1 MALKNLSSSSITPPT
16 GPTGTSSEDLIRLS
30 GPLTQEAIIRQLH
43 ENFMDGRCYVNGILS
58 PCAFFIPLCRLG
70 LVLYCCVS
78 MLSRIPALV

>member
-43 ENFMDGRCYVNGILS
+43 ENFMDGRCYVNGFS
-58 PCAFFIPLCRLG
+58 HSVPFYSF
-70 LVLYCCVS
+70 V
-78 MLSRIPALV
+78 